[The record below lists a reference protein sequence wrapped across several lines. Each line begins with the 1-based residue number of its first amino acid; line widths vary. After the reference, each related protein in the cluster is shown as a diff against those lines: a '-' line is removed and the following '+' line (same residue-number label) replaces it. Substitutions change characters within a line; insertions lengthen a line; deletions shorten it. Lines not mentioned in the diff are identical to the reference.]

1 MKRSVLL
8 LLLVALW
15 VSPVQAEVSKD
26 ASAPILSVA
35 AEGSHALALDAR
47 GRVWAWGS
55 NQRGESVPGSAE
67 PRATVPTPVMENA
80 VAIACG
86 QQFSLALC
94 ADGRLYGWGDNRSKQ
109 LPGLDAEKAEEITP
123 ILENIAR
130 VHACDDR
137 AIAVTADGKA
147 YLWGGGGEMRIV
159 SENALDARVGADCL
173 LILTENGDAEFLGSP
188 DYYENG
194 VAPEAPAR
202 VLTDCASVSA
212 SGQTLIACT
221 NGGEIF
227 VWGANG
233 TDGRLGLSQTGWIYD
248 PTKLPIENA
257 LRGISGLSCSAALT
271 ESRSLYVWGTLYSY
285 VTAFGENGGALTSL
299 VDGTLIFYGNEP
311 ILLYENALDIAF
323 GDAFAVLLLSD
334 GSVLTWGSNDQGQ
347 IGDGTHTE
355 TELVAGEDSEDE
367 DELVI
372 VSSEQRIFPVYLMN
386 LNSPS

>member
-1 MKRSVLL
+1 MKRYAALFLILL
-8 LLLVALW
+8 FLLP
-15 VSPVQAEVSKD
+15 S
-26 ASAPILSVA
+26 ASAEDSGSILSVA
-35 AEGSHALALDAR
+35 AEGSHALALDIS

-55 NQRGESVPGSAE
+55 NQRGESAPYSEDSRV
-67 PRATVPTPVMENA
+67 TVPTPVLENA
-80 VAIACG
+80 VSVACG

-94 ADGRLYGWGDNRSKQ
+94 ADGCLYGWGDNRSKQ
-109 LPGLDAEKAEEITP
+109 LPGLDAEKADEIT
-123 ILENIAR
+123 LLMENVTR

-137 AIAVTADGKA
+137 AVAVTEDGKA
-147 YLWGGGGEMRIV
+147 CLWGGGEEMRIV
-159 SENALDARVGADCL
+159 SENAKDARVGADCM
-173 LILTENGDAEFLGSP
+173 LILTENGDVEFLGSA
-188 DYYENG
+188 DYYESG
-194 VAPEAPAR
+194 TVPDAPVR

-212 SGQTLIACT
+212 AGQTLIACT

-233 TDGRLGLSQTGWIYD
+233 TDGRLGLSQTGWIYE

-285 VTAFGENGGALTSL
+285 VTAFGENGDALTSL

-311 ILLYENALDIAF
+311 VLLYENALDIAF

-347 IGDGTHTE
+347 IGDGTCTE
-355 TELVAGEDSEDE
+355 TALVAGEDSEDE